1 MLVTLEG
8 LDGSGKTTVWER
20 LRDDDALPNDTVF
33 TREPTESWYGEAVM
47 RSIGDDDADSLAEL
61 FLYTADHAAHLADTV
76 RPALEDGGLVV
87 SDRYSDSRYAYQGA
101 TLADSGFFDDPL
113 AYVQRVHE
121 PWTRPPDLTVYLDLD
136 PETAARRSGATNKFE
151 TADYLE
157 TVRDNYERLVAADP
171 DRFVRVDATQA
182 PDAVYEQVRSA
193 VLD

>member
-20 LRDDDALPNDTVF
+20 LRADDEVEATF
-33 TREPTESWYGEAVM
+33 TREPTDSWYGEAVM
-47 RSIGDDDADSLAEL
+47 RSIQNDGADSLAEL

-76 RPALEDGGLVV
+76 RPALEDDSLVV

-101 TLADSGFFDDPL
+101 TLADSDHFDDPL
-113 AYVQRVHE
+113 AYVKQVHE

-151 TADYLE
+151 TAEYLAD
-157 TVRDNYERLVAADP
+157 VRANYERLIDAEP
-171 DRFVRVDATQA
+171 DRFVRVDATQD
-182 PDAVYEQVRSA
+182 PETVYEQVRDA
-193 VLD
+193 LA